1 MCSTCLLIVFIESF
15 INVLGWALTL
25 AIFVRVILSWIPNAR
40 LPFGLGEFVFAV
52 SEPILGPIR
61 RAMPF
66 FGGVDF
72 SPLVALLLIQ
82 VASSVLLRVLPPAIQ
97 RRDRAHHRCGACHPT
112 LQKRPGRCA
121 ARGPSGPSSRRAA
134 GSRCS
139 ESSGADTFGYGAWLA
154 GGRRPPRAGE
164 HVPRQAFQRSDERP
178 GRARTVAEMTSR
190 FGRGWAGQD
199 RGQCWRR
206 RRSK

>member
-25 AIFVRVILSWIPNAR
+25 AIFVRVILSWISNAR

-82 VASSVLLRVLPPAIQ
+82 VASSVLLRVLPPAI
-97 RRDRAHHRCGACHPT
+97 
-112 LQKRPGRCA
+112 
-121 ARGPSGPSSRRAA
+121 
-134 GSRCS
+134 
-139 ESSGADTFGYGAWLA
+139 
-154 GGRRPPRAGE
+154 
-164 HVPRQAFQRSDERP
+164 
-178 GRARTVAEMTSR
+178 
-190 FGRGWAGQD
+190 
-199 RGQCWRR
+199 
-206 RRSK
+206 

>member
-82 VASSVLLRVLPPAIQ
+82 VASSVLLRVLPSAI
-97 RRDRAHHRCGACHPT
+97 
-112 LQKRPGRCA
+112 
-121 ARGPSGPSSRRAA
+121 
-134 GSRCS
+134 
-139 ESSGADTFGYGAWLA
+139 
-154 GGRRPPRAGE
+154 
-164 HVPRQAFQRSDERP
+164 
-178 GRARTVAEMTSR
+178 
-190 FGRGWAGQD
+190 
-199 RGQCWRR
+199 
-206 RRSK
+206 